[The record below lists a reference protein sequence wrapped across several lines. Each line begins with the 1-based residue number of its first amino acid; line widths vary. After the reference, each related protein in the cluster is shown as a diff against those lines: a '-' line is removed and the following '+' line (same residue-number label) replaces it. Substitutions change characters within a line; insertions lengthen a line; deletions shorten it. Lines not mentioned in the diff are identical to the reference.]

1 MSDFWARRKA
11 AVAAE
16 AHFDEREAQQAEVEA
31 READKTD
38 AELLAEHDLPE
49 PETLTAEDDFRPFLG
64 EAIPQRLKTR
74 ALRCL
79 WRVNPVLANLDG
91 LLDYGEDFTDAAT
104 VVENLQ
110 TAYQVGR
117 GMTRHVEALAAQA
130 QAEAEAKA
138 EAKAGAKAGAETALQ
153 DHAPE
158 AANAA
163 DAAEETAPQGAFD
176 EAAPTATAEP
186 TLAWPEDDA
195 TEPDAG
201 PTYRRMR
208 ITFDTNEELA

>member
-16 AHFDEREAQQAEVEA
+16 AQSEEHEAHQAEVEVSA
-31 READKTD
+31 ADKTD

-64 EAIPQRLKTR
+64 DAIPQRLKTR

-79 WRVNPVLANLDG
+79 WRVNPVLANVDG
-91 LLDYGEDFTDAAT
+91 LVDYGEDFTDAAT
-104 VVENLQ
+104 VVENLK

-117 GMTRHVEALAAQA
+117 GMTRHVEALAEQAQA
-130 QAEAEAKA
+130 KAEAEAQVVA
-138 EAKAGAKAGAETALQ
+138 DDDPQ
-153 DHAPE
+153 DLAPE
-158 AANAA
+158 AADAA
-163 DAAEETAPQGAFD
+163 DAAEETAPQGALD
-176 EAAPTATAEP
+176 ESATTATAEP

-195 TEPDAG
+195 SAQDTG
-201 PTYRRMR
+201 PSFRRLR
-208 ITFDTNEELA
+208 ITFDTTEELV